1 VYSSILY
8 HSLLSCCMNIAI
20 ALNANGRLT
29 KNVTF
34 WLQIK
39 RIVNNIPNH
48 VEEHTKHSIPD
59 AIEPRLYTG
68 SENWS
73 YLTPA
78 FIRIQSNIPN
88 GPLCSVSASIFDIL
102 QTANGIVNIDR
113 MVYITFQTTSMHYR
127 K

>member
-1 VYSSILY
+1 MSHFCLELLWIHQAFLVLQSSI
-8 HSLLSCCMNIAI
+8 SIAI
-20 ALNANGRLT
+20 ALNAKGRLT

-34 WLQIK
+34 WLQIN

-78 FIRIQSNIPN
+78 FIRIQSNIQN
-88 GPLCSVSASIFDIL
+88 GPLCSVSASMFEIL
-102 QTANGIVNIDR
+102 QTANGIVNIER
-113 MVYITFQTTSMHYR
+113 IR
-127 K
+127 